1 MFEEEKKIID
11 GNLFKQMIINGTL
24 HLKNNHEIINN
35 LNVFPVPDGDTG
47 TNMQMTMMEGVKKL
61 SLTND
66 CSIIEVAKILNDA
79 LLIGSKGNS
88 GVILSQ
94 FFSGIYEQI
103 KIFKK
108 KEINIEEFIQSL
120 VSGYK
125 KAYDSILE
133 PVEGTI
139 LTVLRE
145 SIEKVKEKKR
155 DIHSIK
161 KLIQELIKYSKISL
175 NNTPYLL
182 DVLKQSNVV
191 DSGGAGFISF
201 LEGISMYLNNIPI
214 KEIKKERLSDIF
226 SETEISH
233 NNLKETEIKY
243 NYCTEMVIKLF
254 PNIKFNKEEK
264 EKEFSSKG
272 DSLILIKKDELI
284 KIHIHTNHPEFI
296 LNNLSF
302 YGELV
307 KCKIDNMKE
316 QNKNIVNSNNQKK
329 ANKDEYVIISVFS
342 GKEVQSIFK
351 ELKVDYLIN
360 NKKEDSFFE
369 DLRNI
374 LSNLEREKNKNIII
388 LPNNKQM
395 LFKTIQLTKKYSEL
409 KIHIIKTENI
419 AQGYSALLAFD
430 ENLSLKENL
439 TNMKV
444 NIQKNKIGE
453 ITYANKI
460 NTEKYNKEKDN
471 FLALLQGKVVD
482 YHKDLIFLAKKLLKQ
497 IITSKNNFLTIF
509 YHKKPIFEKQLSQLE
524 FFVEKQYPHLEIE
537 KIKNDNHLSPYI
549 LILE

>member
-1 MFEEEKKIID
+1 MLEEEKKIID

-61 SLTND
+61 LLTED
-66 CSIIEVAKILNDA
+66 CSIIEVSKILNDA

-103 KIFKK
+103 KIFQKT
-108 KEINIEEFIQSL
+108 EINIDEFIQSL
-120 VSGYK
+120 VNGYK

-133 PVEGTI
+133 PIEGTI

-145 SIEKVKEKKR
+145 SIEKVKEKRKN
-155 DIHSIK
+155 IHSIK
-161 KLIQELIKYSKISL
+161 KLIKELIKYAKISL
-175 NNTPYLL
+175 NKTPDLL

-201 LEGISMYLNNIPI
+201 LEGVYLYLDNNPVEEI
-214 KEIKKERLSDIF
+214 KEEKLSDIF
-226 SETEISH
+226 TENEISH
-233 NNLKETEIKY
+233 NIFKETEIKY
-243 NYCTEMVIKLF
+243 NYCTEMVVKLF
-254 PNIKFNKEEK
+254 PNIEFNKEAK
-264 EKEFSSKG
+264 EKELSSIG
-272 DSLILIKKDELI
+272 DSLILIQKDELI
-284 KIHIHTNHPEFI
+284 KIHIHTNNPEFI
-296 LNNLSF
+296 LNNLSL
-302 YGELV
+302 YGKLV

-316 QNKNIVNSNNQKK
+316 QNKNIVKLNNKK
-329 ANKDEYVIISVFS
+329 KINKDEYVIISVFS
-342 GKEVQSIFK
+342 GKEVQNIFK

-360 NKKEDSFFE
+360 NKKEDSFLE
-369 DLRNI
+369 ELKNI
-374 LSNLEREKNKNIII
+374 LNTVDKDKNIII

-395 LFKTIQLTKKYSEL
+395 LFKTIKLIESYSEL
-409 KIHIIKTENI
+409 KIEIIKTENI

-453 ITYANKI
+453 ITYANKLNI
-460 NTEKYNKEKDN
+460 EQYNKEKDS

-482 YHKDLIFLAKKLLKQ
+482 YHKDLIFLAKKLLKK

-524 FFVEKQYPHLEIE
+524 FFVEQKYPHLEIE
-537 KIKNDNHLSPYI
+537 KIQNDNHLSPYI